1 MYKETIKQLHYAL
14 KEERLSIFVGAG
26 ISKSSEGDGIKFPV
40 WDDLISSFQSE
51 LNLSDEQDY
60 LKLAQLYYLEFGEFL
75 YYKKL
80 KSFFNNDAS
89 PSPVHQLIFS
99 LEPQNI
105 ITTNWDCLLEK
116 SALQNLNLLDVIVS
130 DQDLAKSSIPR
141 KLIKMHGDFEHH
153 NIVFKEDDYLNYE
166 FNFPLISNFVKGV
179 LSTNAILFLGYSYN
193 DIDLKLIMMWLRNN
207 AKTRQPMYLVTFYEN
222 RSQIK
227 YLENQGIKV
236 VVLPEINELFDRLD
250 EFSSKVAWFLKDI
263 LNFNENNSKSTI
275 STFSVYNK
283 LKHLEDYKYIL
294 YEQVSSALSNCGYVF
309 GEGISIL
316 QFYKELLTY
325 DYEKETRE
333 QYGNFV
339 NKLNEIVDNNHQID
353 CNLAR
358 ILSILGK
365 SGIDGI
371 SLSQDE
377 SNCTYIKTF
386 ESEYNKELND
396 LLSFDVFHTQPNFD
410 NLDDMLFHAHSLY
423 LYENY
428 DDSLSIIKIA
438 LRLAISRKLYSKV
451 LILSYN
457 YENLKEIINRNKEL
471 HSNSLNGKEEQ
482 KPDVFSNLDDY
493 YNSIPY
499 KDKLSNK
506 PLFNTLSSNFFK
518 ERTYGI
524 FSSLRKAEEYRSTI
538 KSGGIFYDRDIERT
552 RNEHSNF
559 LRYFFGNNLMV
570 QHFLSFKDV
579 NKYYIECSFNSQCQK
594 EKINL
599 NRDEIYSI
607 ITCFKNKDLK
617 MLISKF
623 SVVDNEL
630 KDFIDISSADIQ
642 WFSKNLLPNLVNSR
656 RTVDSYKSKFN
667 LYIENAIE
675 LISFAKLTKD
685 EFDCVLKAINDVIDG
700 TGVSIGF
707 YEAVNRFLAIQYKLF
722 DLDFD
727 KEKYRNILESLI
739 RKFSERRAS
748 GYERIAVQDHYIGNF
763 FNLAIENDIKVT
775 NTKDVER
782 LIFEIKDSTLENKC
796 QIASSLFVSI
806 LNVSDENVTKVIKE
820 FFNELASSI
829 KENPTIDGLIF
840 YLTLVSHD
848 FSEYEEEAL
857 RMLVNTL
864 ENSSLS
870 INDLVYFS
878 RVETLT
884 NYLAINKGISS
895 YKDVFESYLNK
906 IEVQKKAT
914 EEKVKASMQKK

>member
-1 MYKETIKQLHYAL
+1 
-14 KEERLSIFVGAG
+14 
-26 ISKSSEGDGIKFPV
+26 
-40 WDDLISSFQSE
+40 
-51 LNLSDEQDY
+51 LNL
-60 LKLAQLYYLEFGEFL
+60 K
-75 YYKKL
+75 
-80 KSFFNNDAS
+80 
-89 PSPVHQLIFS
+89 
-99 LEPQNI
+99 NI

-116 SALQNLNLLDVIVS
+116 SALQNLNLLDVIAS

-141 KLIKMHGDFEHH
+141 KIIKMHGDFEHH

-236 VVLPEINELFDRLD
+236 VILPEINELFDRLD
-250 EFSSKVAWFLKDI
+250 ELSSKVAWFLKDI
-263 LNFNENNSKSTI
+263 LNFNENNSKSNI
-275 STFSVYNK
+275 ATFYVYNK

-309 GEGISIL
+309 DEGISIL

-333 QYGNFV
+333 QYGKFV
-339 NKLNEIVDNNHQID
+339 NKLNEIADNNHQID
-353 CNLAR
+353 YNLAR
-358 ILSILGK
+358 VLSILGK

-377 SNCTYIKTF
+377 NNCTYIKTF
-386 ESEYNKELND
+386 ESEHNKELND

-410 NLDDMLFHAHSLY
+410 NIDDMLFHAHSLY

-428 DDSLSIIKIA
+428 NDSLSIIEIA

-457 YENLKEIINRNKEL
+457 YENLKEITNRDKEL
-471 HSNSLNGKEEQ
+471 HSSSENGKEEQ
-482 KPDVFSNLDDY
+482 KPDIFSNLDDY

-524 FSSLRKAEEYRSTI
+524 FSSLRKAEGYRSTI

-579 NKYYIECSFNSQCQK
+579 NKYYIECSFNSQCKK

-599 NRDEIYSI
+599 NRDEIHSI

-617 MLISKF
+617 VLISKF

-630 KDFIDISSADIQ
+630 KDFIDISSADIK
-642 WFSKNLLPNLVNSR
+642 WFSKNYYQIWL
-656 RTVDSYKSKFN
+656 TV
-667 LYIENAIE
+667 
-675 LISFAKLTKD
+675 
-685 EFDCVLKAINDVIDG
+685 
-700 TGVSIGF
+700 
-707 YEAVNRFLAIQYKLF
+707 
-722 DLDFD
+722 
-727 KEKYRNILESLI
+727 
-739 RKFSERRAS
+739 
-748 GYERIAVQDHYIGNF
+748 
-763 FNLAIENDIKVT
+763 
-775 NTKDVER
+775 
-782 LIFEIKDSTLENKC
+782 
-796 QIASSLFVSI
+796 
-806 LNVSDENVTKVIKE
+806 
-820 FFNELASSI
+820 
-829 KENPTIDGLIF
+829 
-840 YLTLVSHD
+840 
-848 FSEYEEEAL
+848 EE
-857 RMLVNTL
+857 
-864 ENSSLS
+864 
-870 INDLVYFS
+870 
-878 RVETLT
+878 
-884 NYLAINKGISS
+884 
-895 YKDVFESYLNK
+895 
-906 IEVQKKAT
+906 
-914 EEKVKASMQKK
+914 